1 MNKIPYSVR
10 AMMKILLLKSRGI
23 SDFRYKVSIVDNEI
37 RMMAEFVVAGWLN
50 TGYRNPKCFGI

>member
-1 MNKIPYSVR
+1 MNKIPFSVR

-23 SDFRYKVSIVDNEI
+23 SDFRHKVSIVDDEI
-37 RMMAEFVVAGWLN
+37 RMMADFVVAGWLN

>member
-23 SDFRYKVSIVDNEI
+23 SDFRYKVSIVDDEI
-37 RMMAEFVVAGWLN
+37 RMMADFVVAGWLN